1 MSAEKSSANRREFM
15 KNTGLIAATTALA
28 GVAIPRVHA
37 AEDNTIQVALIGC
50 GGRGTGAAAN
60 AVQVK
65 SAPVKLVAMADVFGD
80 KLGACHKVLQDK
92 FGDKVDVPKERQFI
106 GFDAYQK
113 AMDCLKPGDIAIM
126 ATPPA
131 FRLPHF
137 AYANSKN
144 LNSFMEKP
152 LTVDGPTSR
161 RMIELADEASA
172 KNLKV
177 AVGLMS
183 RHSRPLQE
191 LAKQLHDGAIGDIT
205 TMRAY
210 RMTGPVATVFSEK
223 WPGTPSELLWQIS
236 RFHSF
241 IWASGGIFNDAYIHV
256 IDHCCWM
263 KNAWPVKAQ
272 ALGGRN
278 YRNSPEG
285 KPYVDQN
292 FDTYS
297 VEYIFDDG
305 TRLFLD
311 GRFMPGCAQIYNSF
325 AHGTKGS
332 AVMSKFGD
340 CGAPS
345 SIYKGQKVKRADL
358 VWESKTPADESNP
371 YQNEWTDL
379 VAAILSNTPYS
390 EVKSG
395 VYASMAGN
403 LGRFAAHT
411 GKEVTFKELLESD
424 LVYAPGIEKWTM
436 DSQPPVK
443 SDKDGFYPIPKPG
456 IITTSEY

>member
-1 MSAEKSSANRREFM
+1 MSAEKASANRREFM

-60 AVQVK
+60 AMQV
-65 SAPVKLVAMADVFGD
+65 PGTPIKLVAMADVFAD
-80 KLGACHKVLQDK
+80 KLEGCHNVLSKKLGKQ
-92 FGDKVDVPKERQFI
+92 VDVPKERQFV

-137 AYANSKN
+137 DYAISKD
-144 LNSFMEKP
+144 LNIFMEKP

-161 RMIELADEASA
+161 RMLELADKASA

-183 RHSRPLQE
+183 RHSRPMQE
-191 LAKQLHDGAIGDIT
+191 LAKRIHDGQIGDIT
-205 TMRAY
+205 NMRAY

-332 AVMSKFGD
+332 AVISKFGD
-340 CGAPS
+340 CGMPS
-345 SIYKGQKVKRADL
+345 SIYKGQKATKSKL
-358 VWESKTPADESNP
+358 VWESKVPADQTNP
-371 YQNEWTDL
+371 YQNEWNDL
-379 VAAILSNTPYS
+379 IDAIKGDRPYS

-411 GKEVTFKELLESD
+411 GKEVSFKDLLNSD
-424 LVYAPGIEKWTM
+424 LEYAPGIDQWTM
-436 DSQPPVK
+436 DSAAPVK
-443 SDKDGFYPIPKPG
+443 ADQYGFYPVPKPG
-456 IITTSEY
+456 ILVDREY